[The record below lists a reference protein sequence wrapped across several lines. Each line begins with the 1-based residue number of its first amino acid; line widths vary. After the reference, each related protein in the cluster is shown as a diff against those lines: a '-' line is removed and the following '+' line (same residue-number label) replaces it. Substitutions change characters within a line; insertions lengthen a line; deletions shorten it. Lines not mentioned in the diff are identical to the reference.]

1 MSNILKEALQSK
13 LEQVKTEQ
21 QQRYAKLQDY
31 QKQVFNDWKAQ
42 YIDSVPFISQKAKD
56 TLVIEPCSNSI
67 EFKCDTE
74 RWGSTISLERNANWH
89 SEEKRPELSWFSSRA
104 DKEDKNNYLSI
115 LQILGLLSNYMEN
128 EKTGSDLNPF
138 TELLE
143 VFDLYKKTSS
153 EIMGNISHQIWEV
166 ESEIRNAEL
175 NEREEEKIKM
185 LNKGK
190 IELPEDIEYI
200 PSFHTSADKWSGKRF
215 SHITWEENKGG
226 KTYKVSGYVINKNW
240 ADGKKCQTWFVDRM
254 KKDRLLD
261 AISVGMKSMKEYNKN
276 KINISVE

>member
-13 LEQVKTEQ
+13 LEQLKAEQ
-21 QQRYAKLQDY
+21 STRVQKVQDY
-31 QKQVFNDWKAQ
+31 QKRVFNDWKTQ

-56 TLVIEPCSNSI
+56 TLVIEPCSSRI

-74 RWGSTISLERNANWH
+74 RWGSTISLERDANWRNANWR
-89 SEEKRPELSWFSSRA
+89 SEEKRPELSWFSSRT

-115 LQILGLLSNYMEN
+115 LQILGLLSNYME
-128 EKTGSDLNPF
+128 KDLNPF
-138 TELLE
+138 NELLE
-143 VFDLYKKTSS
+143 IFDFYQKTSS

-166 ESEIRNAEL
+166 ESAIHNAES
-175 NEREEEKIKM
+175 NQREQEKIKI

-190 IELPEDIEYI
+190 MELPEDIDYM
-200 PSFHTSADKWSGKRF
+200 PSFYASADKWSNKRF
-215 SHITWEENKGG
+215 SHMTWEVNKGG

-254 KKDRLLD
+254 RKDRLLD
-261 AISVGMKSMKEYNKN
+261 AISEGMKRLKEYNEDKATVN
-276 KINISVE
+276 A

>member
-13 LEQVKTEQ
+13 LQELQAEQV
-21 QQRYAKLQDY
+21 QRHTKLKDY
-31 QKQVFNDWKAQ
+31 QKRVFNDWKAQ
-42 YIDSVPFISQKAKD
+42 YIDKVPFISQKAKD
-56 TLVIEPCSNSI
+56 TLVIEPGNGQI
-67 EFKCDTE
+67 EFKCDSE
-74 RWGSTISLERNANWH
+74 RWGSSITLNRDANWR

-115 LQILGLLSNYMEN
+115 LQILGLLSSYMQ
-128 EKTGSDLNPF
+128 SDLNAF
-138 TELLE
+138 NELLE
-143 VFDLYKKTSS
+143 VFDFYQKTSS

-166 ESEIRNAEL
+166 ESAIRNAEM

-190 IELPEDIEYI
+190 FELPEDVDYL
-200 PSFHTSADKWSGKRF
+200 PSFYASADKWSNKRF
-215 SHITWEENKGG
+215 SHMTWEENKGG

-240 ADGKKCQTWFVDRM
+240 SDGKKCHTWFVDRM

-261 AISVGMKSMKEYNKN
+261 AISEGIKKLKEYNEDKATVN
-276 KINISVE
+276 A

>member
-13 LEQVKTEQ
+13 LEQLKAEQ
-21 QQRYAKLQDY
+21 STRVQKVQDY
-31 QKQVFNDWKAQ
+31 QKRVFNDWKTQ

-56 TLVIEPCSNSI
+56 TLVIEPCSSRI
-67 EFKCDTE
+67 EFKCDTD
-74 RWGSTISLERNANWH
+74 RWSSIISLERDANWR
-89 SEEKRPELSWFSSRA
+89 SEEKRPELSWFSSRT

-138 TELLE
+138 NELLE
-143 VFDLYKKTSS
+143 IFDFYQKTSS

-166 ESEIRNAEL
+166 ESAIHNAES
-175 NEREEEKIKM
+175 NQREQEKIKI

-190 IELPEDIEYI
+190 MELPEDIDYM
-200 PSFHTSADKWSGKRF
+200 PSFYASADKWSNKRF
-215 SHITWEENKGG
+215 SHMTWEVNKGG

-254 KKDRLLD
+254 RKDRLLD
-261 AISVGMKSMKEYNKN
+261 AISEGMKRLKEYNEDKATVN
-276 KINISVE
+276 A

>member
-13 LEQVKTEQ
+13 LEQLKAEQ
-21 QQRYAKLQDY
+21 STRVQKVQDY
-31 QKQVFNDWKAQ
+31 QKRVFNDWKTQ

-56 TLVIEPCSNSI
+56 TLVIEPCSSRI

-74 RWGSTISLERNANWH
+74 RWGSTISLERDANWR
-89 SEEKRPELSWFSSRA
+89 SEEKRPELSWFSSRT

-115 LQILGLLSNYMEN
+115 LQILGLLSNYME
-128 EKTGSDLNPF
+128 KDLNPF
-138 TELLE
+138 NELLE
-143 VFDLYKKTSS
+143 IFDFYQKTSS

-166 ESEIRNAEL
+166 ESAIHNAES
-175 NEREEEKIKM
+175 NQREQEKIKI

-190 IELPEDIEYI
+190 MELPEDIDYM
-200 PSFHTSADKWSGKRF
+200 PSFYASADKWSNKRF
-215 SHITWEENKGG
+215 SHMTWEVNKGG

-254 KKDRLLD
+254 RKDRLLD
-261 AISVGMKSMKEYNKN
+261 AISEGMKRLKEYNEDKATVN
-276 KINISVE
+276 A